1 MHKCNICIRIHN
13 NELNLNELN
22 ILLRQFINEIT
33 ESNSLVDKVFILT
46 TDNLNSDTEQLIK
59 NLNLKYQL
67 IKLKSNLIEE
77 ISVEY
82 DNDLPMFYIESGYKL
97 EINLKNV
104 NWEEINT
111 PIFIKEYCGNYLYH
125 KLFYLPYYT
134 IKNETSIELINL
146 VNGNQ
151 ADNILEGCIKNVNSS
166 NTLSEFI
173 KKFSNSHVNK
183 LFSKVINTEYDDLL
197 KNDYTNFIDKNT
209 CNNIKWII
217 HYFYGISYYH
227 NQNFKKSRNHLNIC
241 IALCN
246 NKYEPYY
253 FLAKM
258 LYENETYAKANQ
270 ILNKTNIKCN
280 SNIILSNP
288 PICNFHIEYLKLLIN
303 FKLKNISE
311 TLTLA
316 NLLIHSECCLPN
328 YKNEIAEYII
338 NLQDSKN
345 NDINQTILSKS
356 KIFLNNT
363 YGESVNYKVV
373 TKTDILTDIEQK
385 DNILTIKQNND
396 TLFNIDL
403 ISNSK
408 CSCILHKNDKLII
421 ATSLSPFT
429 LKILKDNLPTKLL
442 EYNTGSYLSNYE
454 FVTKFVKYNNVY
466 ISLLSFKNVDNNKL
480 YKLFM
485 INNNNLKPINTS
497 DLFNINIGHI
507 KDIFVIDD
515 YLLVIGKNSHTFI
528 SLCDMYF
535 DNNLDI
541 DYIPEIIL
549 DKHTDIGVSIECAEY
564 NIVDKFYKNFNLE
577 CDSSKHNIKIDLTNN
592 IITNKN
598 TGFTK
603 LIQDFIYLPYNI
615 NVAEKI
621 SDVTFFS
628 NNTDII
634 LKNYFEEKGVTNS
647 NNFRTSKYLII
658 TTFDLENLTSQEL
671 SDIIINKTL
680 IITLLE
686 EEEVNNTTNV
696 KYKTN
701 SELNKLFIF
710 NIVKNEEYKEFIFNK
725 IIQDDQY
732 QIRSEY
738 FDIDINN
745 IYQSANIF
753 ETIIKFID
761 TEETFNRKLEL
772 NNTKNNYKVDL
783 INRLHS
789 KTENT
794 GVLEVLKYIIIN
806 DQNITIFTENEE
818 VDELIYKLNILGDI
832 CSLSDVDTETFI
844 GTKCII
850 ILENYNNL
858 KEWGHLY
865 DSDSLIYI
873 TSDQKIIYCPSTN
886 S

>member
-22 ILLRQFINEIT
+22 ILLRQFIKEIT
-33 ESNSLVDKVFILT
+33 ESNSLVEKVFILT
-46 TDNLNSDTEQLIK
+46 TDNLDSDTEQLIK
-59 NLNLKYQL
+59 NLNFKYQV

-97 EINLKNV
+97 EINLNNV
-104 NWEEINT
+104 NWKDINT
-111 PIFIKEYCGNYLYH
+111 PIFIKEYCGSYAYH

-134 IKNETSIELINL
+134 LKNETSIDLINL
-146 VNGNQ
+146 GNGNQ
-151 ADNILEGCIKNVNSS
+151 EDNILDGYVKNLNSVDTLVKYIKKYSSSNVN
-166 NTLSEFI
+166 N
-173 KKFSNSHVNK
+173 
-183 LFSKVINTEYDDLL
+183 LFCKIIDMEYDDLL
-197 KNDYTNFIDKNT
+197 KNDYTNFINKST
-209 CNNIKWII
+209 TNNVKWVI
-217 HYFYGISYYH
+217 HYFYGVSYYN

-241 IALCN
+241 IALC
-246 NKYEPYY
+246 KTKHEPYY

-258 LYENETYAKANQ
+258 LYENEDYVKANH
-270 ILNKTNIKCN
+270 ILNNTNIKSN
-280 SNIILSNP
+280 SHIILSNTE
-288 PICNFHIEYLKLLIN
+288 ICNFHTEYLKLLIN
-303 FKLKNISE
+303 FKLRNISE
-311 TLTLA
+311 TLSLA
-316 NLLIHSECCLPN
+316 NRLIHSEFCLPN
-328 YKNEIAEYII
+328 YKNEIAECII
-338 NLQDSKN
+338 NLQDCKN
-345 NDINQTILSKS
+345 NDISESILSKA
-356 KIFLNNT
+356 KTFQNNT
-363 YGESVNYKVV
+363 YSESVNYKVV
-373 TKTDILTDIEQK
+373 NKTHILTDFEQK
-385 DNILTIKQNND
+385 DNILTIKQND
-396 TLFNIDL
+396 IQIYNIDL
-403 ISNSK
+403 ISNRT
-408 CSCILHKNDKLII
+408 CSCIAHKNDKLII
-421 ATSLSPFT
+421 ATSLTPFT
-429 LKILKDNLPTKLL
+429 LKILKDNIPTKLL
-442 EYNTGSYLSNYE
+442 EYNTVSYLSDYE
-454 FVTKFVKYNNVY
+454 FVTKFVEYNNVY
-466 ISLLSFKNVDNNKL
+466 ISLLSLKNIGNNKL

-497 DLFNINIGHI
+497 DLFKINLGNI

-549 DKHTDIGVSIECAEY
+549 DKDTDIGVNIECAEY
-564 NIVDKFYKNFNLE
+564 NVVDKFYKNFNLE
-577 CDSSKHNIKIDLTNN
+577 CESAKYNIKINLTNN
-592 IITNKN
+592 IITNKT

-615 NVAEKI
+615 NVPEKI
-621 SDVTFFS
+621 SDVTFYS
-628 NNTDII
+628 DNTDFI
-634 LKNYFEEKGVTNS
+634 LKKYFEEKGVITS
-647 NNFRTSKYLII
+647 NNFRTSKYLVI

-686 EEEVNNTTNV
+686 EEEINNTTNV

-710 NIVKNEEYKEFIFNK
+710 NIAKNEEYKEFIFNK
-725 IIQDDQY
+725 IIKDDQY
-732 QIRSEY
+732 KIRKEY
-738 FDIDINN
+738 FDVDISN

-761 TEETFNRKLEL
+761 TEESFNRKLEL
-772 NNTKNNYKVDL
+772 NNTKNNYKVEL

-794 GVLEVLKYIIIN
+794 AVLEVLKYIIIN
-806 DQNITIFTENEE
+806 DQNITIFTENDE

-832 CSLSDVDTETFI
+832 CSINDVDTETFI

>member
-1 MHKCNICIRIHN
+1 
-13 NELNLNELN
+13 
-22 ILLRQFINEIT
+22 
-33 ESNSLVDKVFILT
+33 
-46 TDNLNSDTEQLIK
+46 
-59 NLNLKYQL
+59 
-67 IKLKSNLIEE
+67 
-77 ISVEY
+77 
-82 DNDLPMFYIESGYKL
+82 
-97 EINLKNV
+97 
-104 NWEEINT
+104 
-111 PIFIKEYCGNYLYH
+111 
-125 KLFYLPYYT
+125 
-134 IKNETSIELINL
+134 
-146 VNGNQ
+146 
-151 ADNILEGCIKNVNSS
+151 
-166 NTLSEFI
+166 
-173 KKFSNSHVNK
+173 
-183 LFSKVINTEYDDLL
+183 
-197 KNDYTNFIDKNT
+197 
-209 CNNIKWII
+209 
-217 HYFYGISYYH
+217 
-227 NQNFKKSRNHLNIC
+227 
-241 IALCN
+241 
-246 NKYEPYY
+246 
-253 FLAKM
+253 
-258 LYENETYAKANQ
+258 
-270 ILNKTNIKCN
+270 
-280 SNIILSNP
+280 
-288 PICNFHIEYLKLLIN
+288 
-303 FKLKNISE
+303 
-311 TLTLA
+311 
-316 NLLIHSECCLPN
+316 
-328 YKNEIAEYII
+328 
-338 NLQDSKN
+338 
-345 NDINQTILSKS
+345 
-356 KIFLNNT
+356 
-363 YGESVNYKVV
+363 
-373 TKTDILTDIEQK
+373 
-385 DNILTIKQNND
+385 
-396 TLFNIDL
+396 
-403 ISNSK
+403 
-408 CSCILHKNDKLII
+408 
-421 ATSLSPFT
+421 
-429 LKILKDNLPTKLL
+429 
-442 EYNTGSYLSNYE
+442 
-454 FVTKFVKYNNVY
+454 
-466 ISLLSFKNVDNNKL
+466 
-480 YKLFM
+480 M

-497 DLFNINIGHI
+497 DLFNINIEHI

-603 LIQDFIYLPYNI
+603 LLQDFIYLPYNI

-621 SDVTFFS
+621 SDVTFFT

-634 LKNYFEEKGVTNS
+634 LKKYFEENGVTNS

-772 NNTKNNYKVDL
+772 TNTKNNYKVEL